1 MVKNLKI
8 STKLI
13 LSYITCFVI
22 VIAIAV
28 VGLISSRKINDKAEG
43 LYYGNIKG
51 ITAVSTIERNVEKMF
66 QDQIIL
72 LNYYDGERLNNFKNN
87 IATSSEENAKSI
99 KGYNAVELDAKDRDL
114 IDSIEQGLNN
124 YYGEV
129 DKFLSLI
136 AVKDMEKASIQF
148 GKVADAKKPLTKDLA
163 EIIKYNNEI
172 AAKDIKALNKQF
184 EANKDFIFFTTFTAI
199 VIAVLYAYFI
209 IRGINKSLNNIKI
222 FAGRMSENNISED
235 LVIKEKNEI
244 SDVAEALNIAQGNTR
259 EVISNLSDTSQGMSA
274 LSEEL
279 AATVEEVS
287 SQLETINMATGQV
300 KEGAQQSAASTQQL
314 TAFIQQ
320 VTANVESL
328 SSKAENGNLNSRDI
342 MDRATKVEE
351 ESRIAAESTSSIYKN
366 VEAKMLQGIE
376 NAKVVNEIK
385 SMADTIASIAQQ
397 TNLLALNAAI
407 EAARAGESGR
417 GFAVVA
423 DEVRKLAE
431 QSSSQVA
438 LVKTTIDKVQ
448 DSFESLSSSSS
459 ELLGFVDNEIG
470 PLLQRFVEVGENYE
484 KDGIFVNQMS
494 SDIALMAKDITDA
507 VEQICEGIQGIAVS
521 AQSAA
526 EAMEGVGDG
535 ISETTMAVEQVAMS
549 SQEQADMAQN
559 ISSIVDKFKL

>member
-13 LSYITCFVI
+13 LSYLTCFIVVI
-22 VIAIAV
+22 VIGY
-28 VGLISSRKINDKAEG
+28 VGLASTSKISKKAEG

-51 ITAVSTIERNVEKMF
+51 ISAVTSIDKNVDKIF
-66 QDQIIL
+66 QDLMIMV
-72 LNYYDGERLNNFKNN
+72 NYYDESKV
-87 IATSSEENAKSI
+87 SSYKKEIIELEEENTRDI
-99 KGYNAVELDAKDRDL
+99 KVYNSVDLDSKDRNL
-114 IDSIEQGLNN
+114 IDSIERGLKS
-124 YYGEV
+124 YYEETN
-129 DKFLSLI
+129 KLLSLI
-136 AVKDMEKASIQF
+136 EGKNLEAAKVQF
-148 GKVADAKKPLTKDLA
+148 GVVSKTKEGLTKNLN
-163 EIIKYNNEI
+163 EIISYNNEI
-172 AAKDIKALNKQF
+172 ATNDIKLLQNQK
-184 EANKDFIFFTTFTAI
+184 EVSLSIIFFMTIIAAI
-199 VIAVLYAYFI
+199 LAIIYAYFI
-209 IRGINKSLNNIKI
+209 IKGINKSLNNIKV

-235 LVIKEKNEI
+235 LIIREKNEI
-244 SDVAEALNIAQGNTR
+244 SDVAKALNIAQGNTR
-259 EVISNLSDTSQGMSA
+259 EVIANLSDTSQGMSA

-287 SQLETINMATGQV
+287 SQLENINMVTDQV
-300 KEGAQQSAASTQQL
+300 KEGAQQSAAATQNL

-328 SSKAENGNLNSRDI
+328 SSKAEDGNINSRDI
-342 MDRATKVEE
+342 MNRATKVEE
-351 ESRIAAESTSSIYKN
+351 ESRVAAESTASIYKN

-376 NAKVVNEIK
+376 NGKVVNEIK

-431 QSSSQVA
+431 QSSSQVE

-448 DSFESLSSSSS
+448 DAFESLSSSSS

-470 PLLQRFVEVGENYE
+470 PLLKRFVEVGENYE

-507 VEQICEGIQGIAVS
+507 VEQICEGIQGIASS
-521 AQSAA
+521 AQAAA
-526 EAMEGVGDG
+526 EAMEGASEG
-535 ISETTMAVEQVAMS
+535 INETTMAVEQVAMS

-559 ISSIVDKFKL
+559 ISSMVDKFKL